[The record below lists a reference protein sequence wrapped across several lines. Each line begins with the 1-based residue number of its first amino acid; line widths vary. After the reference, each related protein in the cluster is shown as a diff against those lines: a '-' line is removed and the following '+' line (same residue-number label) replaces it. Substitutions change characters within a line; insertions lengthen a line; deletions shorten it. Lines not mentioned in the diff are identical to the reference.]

1 MKTTHNEF
9 IKSPNKAITLLGMS
23 GIGKTTLAN
32 KLPKS
37 QWFHYSGDY
46 RIGTKYLEE
55 PILDNIK
62 EGAMEIEFL
71 ADLLKTDSIYI
82 SSNITVDNLLPIS
95 MFLGKI
101 GDPKK
106 GGLSL
111 DEFLKRQKM
120 HKDAEIKAMMDVPEF
135 IEKSRR
141 IYEYDHFINDAGG
154 SICEL
159 NDTEAMSTLIENT
172 LILYIEDDENIRDDL
187 IQRARENP
195 KPMYYTEEFLLEHLE
210 YYAKETGE
218 IDQNINPNNGYWLV
232 MNSDGNF
239 SFDGYPIG
247 NDLEYFIHEGGNLI
261 SRIDNLLTLLERL
274 LKNLCFCFW
283 LIF

>member
-62 EGAMEIEFL
+62 ERAMKIEFL
-71 ADLLKTDSIYI
+71 ADLLKTDSIFI

-172 LILYIEDDENIRDDL
+172 LILYIEDDDNIRDDL

-218 IDQNINPNNGYWLV
+218 IDQNINPNNFVRWV
-232 MNSDGNF
+232 F
-239 SFDGYPIG
+239 P
-247 NDLEYFIHEGGNLI
+247 
-261 SRIDNLLTLLERL
+261 RL
-274 LKNLCFCFW
+274 LDYRKDKYEIIAKNYGYRVKASEIALVEKEIDFIE
-283 LIF
+283 LVAKAIKSNE

>member
-9 IKSPNKAITLLGMS
+9 IKSTNKAITLLGMS

-37 QWFHYSGDY
+37 EWFHYSGDY

-62 EGAMEIEFL
+62 ERAMEIEFL

-111 DEFLKRQKM
+111 DEFLKRQKI

-159 NDTEAMSTLIENT
+159 IDTEAMSILIENT
-172 LILYIEDDENIRDDL
+172 LILYIEDDDNIRDDL

-210 YYAKETGE
+210 YYTKETGE
-218 IDQNINPNNGYWLV
+218 KDQNINPNNFVRWVFPKLLDYRKHKYDLIAKNYGYRVKASEIALV
-232 MNSDGNF
+232 ENESD
-239 SFDGYPIG
+239 
-247 NDLEYFIHEGGNLI
+247 FIELVAKAIKSN
-261 SRIDNLLTLLERL
+261 E
-274 LKNLCFCFW
+274 
-283 LIF
+283 

>member
-101 GDPKK
+101 GNPKK

-159 NDTEAMSTLIENT
+159 NDTEAMSTLINNT
-172 LILYIEDDENIRDDL
+172 LILYIEDDDNIRDDL

-210 YYAKETGE
+210 YYANETGE
-218 IDQNINPNNGYWLV
+218 RDQNINPNNFVRWVFPKLLDYRKNKYEIIAKNYGYRVKASEIALV
-232 MNSDGNF
+232 EKEID
-239 SFDGYPIG
+239 
-247 NDLEYFIHEGGNLI
+247 FIELVAKAIKSN
-261 SRIDNLLTLLERL
+261 E
-274 LKNLCFCFW
+274 
-283 LIF
+283 

>member
-62 EGAMEIEFL
+62 ERAMKIEFL
-71 ADLLKTDSIYI
+71 ADLLKTDSIFI

-172 LILYIEDDENIRDDL
+172 LILYIEDDDNIRDDL

-195 KPMYYTEEFLLEHLE
+195 KPMFYTEEFLLEHLE

-218 IDQNINPNNGYWLV
+218 IDQNINPNNFVRWVFPKLLDYRKNKYEMIAKNYGYRVKASEIALV
-232 MNSDGNF
+232 EKESD
-239 SFDGYPIG
+239 
-247 NDLEYFIHEGGNLI
+247 FIELVDKAIKSNA
-261 SRIDNLLTLLERL
+261 
-274 LKNLCFCFW
+274 
-283 LIF
+283 

>member
-1 MKTTHNEF
+1 MKTTSEEF
-9 IKSPNKAITLLGMS
+9 VNSPNKAITLLGMS

-62 EGAMEIEFL
+62 EQAMGIEFL

-82 SSNITVDNLLPIS
+82 SSNITVDNLLPIA

-101 GDPKK
+101 GDPNK

-141 IYEYDHFINDAGG
+141 IYKYDHFINDAGG

-159 NDTEAMSTLIENT
+159 NDTKAMSVLIENT
-172 LILYIEDDENIRDDL
+172 LILYIEDDDNIRDDL
-187 IQRARENP
+187 IQRARNNP
-195 KPMYYTEEFLLEHLE
+195 KPMYYTEEFLLEHLQ
-210 YYAKETGE
+210 YYAKETGKK
-218 IDQNINPNNGYWLV
+218 DHNINPNNFVRWVFPKLLDYRKNKYELIAKNYGYRVKASEIALIEHESDFIELV
-232 MNSDGNF
+232 AKAINSN
-239 SFDGYPIG
+239 
-247 NDLEYFIHEGGNLI
+247 E
-261 SRIDNLLTLLERL
+261 
-274 LKNLCFCFW
+274 
-283 LIF
+283 

>member
-1 MKTTHNEF
+1 MKTSVEEF
-9 IKSPNKAITLLGMS
+9 SSQPNKAITLLGMS

-37 QWFHYSGDY
+37 DWFHYSGDY

-62 EGAMEIEFL
+62 EQSMEIDFL
-71 ADLLKTDSIYI
+71 AELLRTDSIYI

-95 MFLGKI
+95 TFLGKI
-101 GDPKK
+101 GDKTK

-120 HKDAEIKAMMDVPEF
+120 HKDAEIKAMLDVPEF

-141 IYEYDHFINDAGG
+141 IYSYDHFINDAGG

-159 NDTEAMSTLIENT
+159 NNTQAMETLIEHT
-172 LILYIEDDENIRDDL
+172 LILYIEDDEDIRDAL
-187 IQRARENP
+187 IERARKNP
-195 KPMYYTEEFLLEHLE
+195 KPMYYTE
-210 YYAKETGE
+210 
-218 IDQNINPNNGYWLV
+218 
-232 MNSDGNF
+232 
-239 SFDGYPIG
+239 
-247 NDLEYFIHEGGNLI
+247 
-261 SRIDNLLTLLERL
+261 
-274 LKNLCFCFW
+274 
-283 LIF
+283 

>member
-62 EGAMEIEFL
+62 ERAMKIEFL
-71 ADLLKTDSIYI
+71 ADLLKTDSIFI

-172 LILYIEDDENIRDDL
+172 LILYIEDDDNIRDDL

-195 KPMYYTEEFLLEHLE
+195 KPMFYTEEFLLEHLE

-218 IDQNINPNNGYWLV
+218 IDQNINPNNFVRWVFPKLLDYRKNKYEMIAKNYGYRVKASELALV
-232 MNSDGNF
+232 EKETD
-239 SFDGYPIG
+239 
-247 NDLEYFIHEGGNLI
+247 FIELVAKAIKSN
-261 SRIDNLLTLLERL
+261 E
-274 LKNLCFCFW
+274 
-283 LIF
+283 

>member
-62 EGAMEIEFL
+62 ERAMEIEFL

-159 NDTEAMSTLIENT
+159 NDTEAMSTLIKNT
-172 LILYIEDDENIRDDL
+172 LILYIEDDDNIRDDL

-210 YYAKETGE
+210 YYANETGE
-218 IDQNINPNNGYWLV
+218 RDQNINPNNFVRWVFPKLLDYRKNKYDLIAKKYGYRVKASEIALV
-232 MNSDGNF
+232 ENESD
-239 SFDGYPIG
+239 
-247 NDLEYFIHEGGNLI
+247 FIELVAKAIKSN
-261 SRIDNLLTLLERL
+261 E
-274 LKNLCFCFW
+274 
-283 LIF
+283 

>member
-62 EGAMEIEFL
+62 ERAMKIEFL

-172 LILYIEDDENIRDDL
+172 LILYIEDDDNIRDDL

-218 IDQNINPNNGYWLV
+218 IDQNINPNNFVRWV
-232 MNSDGNF
+232 F
-239 SFDGYPIG
+239 P
-247 NDLEYFIHEGGNLI
+247 
-261 SRIDNLLTLLERL
+261 RL
-274 LKNLCFCFW
+274 LDYRKDKYEIIAKNYGYRVKASEIALVEKETDFIE
-283 LIF
+283 LVAQAIKSNE

>member
-9 IKSPNKAITLLGMS
+9 IKLPNKAITLLGMS

-62 EGAMEIEFL
+62 ERAMKIEFL
-71 ADLLKTDSIYI
+71 ADLLKTDSIFI

-172 LILYIEDDENIRDDL
+172 LILYIEDDDNIRDDL

-218 IDQNINPNNGYWLV
+218 IDQNINPNNFVRWV
-232 MNSDGNF
+232 F
-239 SFDGYPIG
+239 P
-247 NDLEYFIHEGGNLI
+247 
-261 SRIDNLLTLLERL
+261 RL
-274 LKNLCFCFW
+274 LDYRKDKYEIIAKNYGYRVKASEIALVEKEIDFIE
-283 LIF
+283 LVAKAIKSNE

>member
-9 IKSPNKAITLLGMS
+9 IKLPNKAITLLGMS

-62 EGAMEIEFL
+62 ERAMEIEFL

-172 LILYIEDDENIRDDL
+172 LILYIEDDDNIRDDL

-218 IDQNINPNNGYWLV
+218 IDQNINPNNFVRWV
-232 MNSDGNF
+232 F
-239 SFDGYPIG
+239 P
-247 NDLEYFIHEGGNLI
+247 
-261 SRIDNLLTLLERL
+261 RL
-274 LKNLCFCFW
+274 LDYRKDKYEIIAKNYGYRVKASEIALVEKEIDFIE
-283 LIF
+283 LVAKAIKSNE

>member
-62 EGAMEIEFL
+62 ERAMEIEFL
-71 ADLLKTDSIYI
+71 ADLLKTDSIFI

-172 LILYIEDDENIRDDL
+172 LILYIEDDDNIRDDL

-218 IDQNINPNNGYWLV
+218 IDQNINPNNFVRWV
-232 MNSDGNF
+232 F
-239 SFDGYPIG
+239 P
-247 NDLEYFIHEGGNLI
+247 
-261 SRIDNLLTLLERL
+261 RL
-274 LKNLCFCFW
+274 LDYRKDKYEIIAKNYGYRVKASEIALVEKEIDFIE
-283 LIF
+283 LVAKAIKSNE

>member
-159 NDTEAMSTLIENT
+159 NDTEAMSTLIKNT
-172 LILYIEDDENIRDDL
+172 LILYIEDDDNIRDDL

-210 YYAKETGE
+210 YYANETGE
-218 IDQNINPNNGYWLV
+218 RDQNINPNNFVRWVFPKLLDYRKNKYDLIAKKYGYRVKASEIALV
-232 MNSDGNF
+232 ENESD
-239 SFDGYPIG
+239 
-247 NDLEYFIHEGGNLI
+247 FIELVAKAIKSN
-261 SRIDNLLTLLERL
+261 E
-274 LKNLCFCFW
+274 
-283 LIF
+283 

>member
-159 NDTEAMSTLIENT
+159 NDTEAMSTLIKNT
-172 LILYIEDDENIRDDL
+172 LILYIEDDDNIRDDL

-218 IDQNINPNNGYWLV
+218 IDQNINPNNFVRWV
-232 MNSDGNF
+232 F
-239 SFDGYPIG
+239 P
-247 NDLEYFIHEGGNLI
+247 
-261 SRIDNLLTLLERL
+261 RL
-274 LKNLCFCFW
+274 LDYRKDKYEIIAKNYGYRVKASEIALVEKETDFIE
-283 LIF
+283 LVAQAIKSNE

>member
-101 GDPKK
+101 GNPKK

-159 NDTEAMSTLIENT
+159 NDTEAMSTLIKNT
-172 LILYIEDDENIRDDL
+172 LILYIEDDDNIRDDL

-210 YYAKETGE
+210 YYANETGE
-218 IDQNINPNNGYWLV
+218 RDQNINPNNFVRWVFPKLLDYRKNKYDLIAKKYGYRVKASEIALV
-232 MNSDGNF
+232 EKEID
-239 SFDGYPIG
+239 
-247 NDLEYFIHEGGNLI
+247 FIELVAKAIKSN
-261 SRIDNLLTLLERL
+261 E
-274 LKNLCFCFW
+274 
-283 LIF
+283 

>member
-62 EGAMEIEFL
+62 ERAMKIEFL
-71 ADLLKTDSIYI
+71 ADLLKTDSIFI

-172 LILYIEDDENIRDDL
+172 LILYIEDDDNIRDDL

-195 KPMYYTEEFLLEHLE
+195 KPMFYTEEFLLEHLE

-218 IDQNINPNNGYWLV
+218 IDQNINPNNFVRWVFPKLLDYRKNKYEMIAKNYGYRVKASEIALV
-232 MNSDGNF
+232 EKESD
-239 SFDGYPIG
+239 
-247 NDLEYFIHEGGNLI
+247 FIELVAKAIKSNA
-261 SRIDNLLTLLERL
+261 
-274 LKNLCFCFW
+274 
-283 LIF
+283 

>member
-62 EGAMEIEFL
+62 ERAMKIEFL
-71 ADLLKTDSIYI
+71 ADLLKTDSIFI

-172 LILYIEDDENIRDDL
+172 LILYIEDDDNIRDDL
-187 IQRARENP
+187 IQRAKENP

-218 IDQNINPNNGYWLV
+218 IDQNINPNNFVRWV
-232 MNSDGNF
+232 F
-239 SFDGYPIG
+239 P
-247 NDLEYFIHEGGNLI
+247 
-261 SRIDNLLTLLERL
+261 RL
-274 LKNLCFCFW
+274 LDYRKDKYEIIAKNYGYRVKASEIALVEKETDFIE
-283 LIF
+283 LVAQAIKSNE

>member
-1 MKTTHNEF
+1 MKTTAEKF
-9 IKSPNKAITLLGMS
+9 IANPNKAITLLGMS

-37 QWFHYSGDY
+37 DWFHYSGDY

-62 EGAMEIEFL
+62 EQSMEIDFL
-71 ADLLKTDSIYI
+71 AELLRTDSIYI

-95 MFLGKI
+95 TFLGKI
-101 GDPKK
+101 GDKNK

-120 HKDAEIKAMMDVPEF
+120 HKDAEIKAMLDVPEF

-141 IYEYDHFINDAGG
+141 IYSYDHFINDAGG

-159 NDTEAMSTLIENT
+159 SNTTAMETLIEHT
-172 LILYIEDDENIRDDL
+172 LILYIEDDEGVRDAL
-187 IQRARENP
+187 IERARKNP
-195 KPMYYTEEFLLEHLE
+195 KPMYYTEEFLIEHLKN
-210 YYAKETGE
+210 YCNQTGE
-218 IDQNINPNNGYWLV
+218 TKEEIDPDDFVRWVFPKLLDYRKEKYENIANNHGYRITA
-232 MNSDGNF
+232 SDVASIENESDF
-239 SFDGYPIG
+239 
-247 NDLEYFIHEGGNLI
+247 LNLI
-261 SRIDNLLTLLERL
+261 NNSI
-274 LKNLCFCFW
+274 KNKENG
-283 LIF
+283 

>member
-172 LILYIEDDENIRDDL
+172 LILYIEDDDNIRVDL

-210 YYAKETGE
+210 YYANKTGE
-218 IDQNINPNNGYWLV
+218 RDQNINPNNFVRWVFPKLLDYRKNKYDLIAKKYGYRVKASEIALV
-232 MNSDGNF
+232 ENESD
-239 SFDGYPIG
+239 
-247 NDLEYFIHEGGNLI
+247 FIELVAKAIKSN
-261 SRIDNLLTLLERL
+261 E
-274 LKNLCFCFW
+274 
-283 LIF
+283 

>member
-62 EGAMEIEFL
+62 ERAMKIEFL

-172 LILYIEDDENIRDDL
+172 LILYIEDDDNIRDDL

-218 IDQNINPNNGYWLV
+218 IDQNINPNNFVRWVFPKLLDYRKNKYEMIAKNYGYRVKASEIALV
-232 MNSDGNF
+232 EKEID
-239 SFDGYPIG
+239 
-247 NDLEYFIHEGGNLI
+247 FIELVAKAIKSN
-261 SRIDNLLTLLERL
+261 E
-274 LKNLCFCFW
+274 
-283 LIF
+283 

>member
-9 IKSPNKAITLLGMS
+9 IKLPNKAITLLGMS

-62 EGAMEIEFL
+62 ERAMKIEFL
-71 ADLLKTDSIYI
+71 ADLLKTDSIFI

-172 LILYIEDDENIRDDL
+172 LILYIEDDDNIRDDL

-210 YYAKETGE
+210 YYTKETGE
-218 IDQNINPNNGYWLV
+218 IDQNINPNNFVRWV
-232 MNSDGNF
+232 F
-239 SFDGYPIG
+239 P
-247 NDLEYFIHEGGNLI
+247 
-261 SRIDNLLTLLERL
+261 RL
-274 LKNLCFCFW
+274 LDYRKDKYEIIAKNYGYRVKASEIALVEKEIDFIE
-283 LIF
+283 LVAKAIKSNE

>member
-62 EGAMEIEFL
+62 ERAMKIEFL

-172 LILYIEDDENIRDDL
+172 LILYIEDDDNIRDDL

-218 IDQNINPNNGYWLV
+218 IDQNINPNNFVRWVFPKLLDYRKNKYEIIAKNYGYRVKASEIALV
-232 MNSDGNF
+232 EKEID
-239 SFDGYPIG
+239 
-247 NDLEYFIHEGGNLI
+247 FIELVAKAIKSN
-261 SRIDNLLTLLERL
+261 E
-274 LKNLCFCFW
+274 
-283 LIF
+283 

>member
-1 MKTTHNEF
+1 MKTTAEKF
-9 IKSPNKAITLLGMS
+9 IANPNKAITLLGMS

-37 QWFHYSGDY
+37 DWFHYSGDY

-62 EGAMEIEFL
+62 EQSMEIDFL
-71 ADLLKTDSIYI
+71 AELLRTDSIYI

-95 MFLGKI
+95 TFLGKI
-101 GDPKK
+101 GDKNK

-120 HKDAEIKAMMDVPEF
+120 HKDAEIKAMLDVPEF

-141 IYEYDHFINDAGG
+141 IYSYDHFINDAGG

-159 NDTEAMSTLIENT
+159 SNTTAMETLIEHT
-172 LILYIEDDENIRDDL
+172 LILYIEDDEGVRDAL
-187 IQRARENP
+187 IERARKNP
-195 KPMYYTEEFLLEHLE
+195 KPMYYTEEFLIEHLNN
-210 YYAKETGE
+210 YCNQTGE
-218 IDQNINPNNGYWLV
+218 TKEEIDPDDFVRWVFPKLLDYRKEKYENIANNHGYRITA
-232 MNSDGNF
+232 SDVASIENESDF
-239 SFDGYPIG
+239 
-247 NDLEYFIHEGGNLI
+247 LNLI
-261 SRIDNLLTLLERL
+261 NNSI
-274 LKNLCFCFW
+274 KNKENG
-283 LIF
+283 

>member
-95 MFLGKI
+95 MFLERSEI
-101 GDPKK
+101 QKK
-106 GGLSL
+106 
-111 DEFLKRQKM
+111 
-120 HKDAEIKAMMDVPEF
+120 AV
-135 IEKSRR
+135 
-141 IYEYDHFINDAGG
+141 Y
-154 SICEL
+154 
-159 NDTEAMSTLIENT
+159 
-172 LILYIEDDENIRDDL
+172 
-187 IQRARENP
+187 
-195 KPMYYTEEFLLEHLE
+195 LL
-210 YYAKETGE
+210 
-218 IDQNINPNNGYWLV
+218 
-232 MNSDGNF
+232 MNF
-239 SFDGYPIG
+239 
-247 NDLEYFIHEGGNLI
+247 
-261 SRIDNLLTLLERL
+261 
-274 LKNLCFCFW
+274 
-283 LIF
+283 

>member
-62 EGAMEIEFL
+62 ERAMKIEFL

-172 LILYIEDDENIRDDL
+172 LILYIEDDDNIRDDL

-218 IDQNINPNNGYWLV
+218 IDQNINPNNFVRWV
-232 MNSDGNF
+232 F
-239 SFDGYPIG
+239 P
-247 NDLEYFIHEGGNLI
+247 
-261 SRIDNLLTLLERL
+261 RL
-274 LKNLCFCFW
+274 LDYRKDKYEIIAKNYGYRVKASEIALVEKEIDFIE
-283 LIF
+283 LVAKAIKSNE

>member
-62 EGAMEIEFL
+62 ERAMKIEFL
-71 ADLLKTDSIYI
+71 ADLLKTDSIFI

-172 LILYIEDDENIRDDL
+172 LILYIEDDDNIRDDL

-218 IDQNINPNNGYWLV
+218 IDQNINPNNFVRWV
-232 MNSDGNF
+232 F
-239 SFDGYPIG
+239 P
-247 NDLEYFIHEGGNLI
+247 
-261 SRIDNLLTLLERL
+261 RL
-274 LKNLCFCFW
+274 LDYRKDKYEIIAKNYGYRVKASEVALVEKETDFIE
-283 LIF
+283 LVAQAIKSNE

>member
-9 IKSPNKAITLLGMS
+9 IKSTNKAITLLGMS

-62 EGAMEIEFL
+62 ERAMEIEFL

-172 LILYIEDDENIRDDL
+172 LILYIEDDDNIRDDL

-218 IDQNINPNNGYWLV
+218 IDQNINPNNFVRWVFPKLLDYRKNKYDLIAKKYGYRVKASEIALV
-232 MNSDGNF
+232 EKEID
-239 SFDGYPIG
+239 
-247 NDLEYFIHEGGNLI
+247 FIELVAKAIKSN
-261 SRIDNLLTLLERL
+261 E
-274 LKNLCFCFW
+274 
-283 LIF
+283 

>member
-101 GDPKK
+101 GNPKK

-159 NDTEAMSTLIENT
+159 NDTEAMSTLIKNT
-172 LILYIEDDENIRDDL
+172 LILYIEDDDNIRDDL

-210 YYAKETGE
+210 YYANETGE
-218 IDQNINPNNGYWLV
+218 RDQNINPNNFVRWVFPKLLDYRKNKYDLIAKKYGYRVKASEIALV
-232 MNSDGNF
+232 ENESDF
-239 SFDGYPIG
+239 IG
-247 NDLEYFIHEGGNLI
+247 LVAKAIKSNE
-261 SRIDNLLTLLERL
+261 
-274 LKNLCFCFW
+274 
-283 LIF
+283 

>member
-62 EGAMEIEFL
+62 ERAMKIEFL

-159 NDTEAMSTLIENT
+159 NDTEAMSTLIKNT
-172 LILYIEDDENIRDDL
+172 LILYIEDDDNIRDDL

-218 IDQNINPNNGYWLV
+218 IDQNINPNNFVRWVFPKLLDYRKNKYEIIAKNYGYRVKASEIALV
-232 MNSDGNF
+232 EKEID
-239 SFDGYPIG
+239 
-247 NDLEYFIHEGGNLI
+247 FIELVAKAIKSN
-261 SRIDNLLTLLERL
+261 E
-274 LKNLCFCFW
+274 
-283 LIF
+283 

>member
-62 EGAMEIEFL
+62 ERAMEIEFL

-111 DEFLKRQKM
+111 DKFLKRQKM

-159 NDTEAMSTLIENT
+159 NDTEAMSTLIKNT
-172 LILYIEDDENIRDDL
+172 LILYIEDDDNIRDDL

-210 YYAKETGE
+210 YYANETGE
-218 IDQNINPNNGYWLV
+218 RDQNINPNNFVRWVFPKLLDYRQNKYDLIAKKYGYRVKASEIALV
-232 MNSDGNF
+232 ENESDF
-239 SFDGYPIG
+239 IG
-247 NDLEYFIHEGGNLI
+247 LVAKAIKSNE
-261 SRIDNLLTLLERL
+261 
-274 LKNLCFCFW
+274 
-283 LIF
+283 